1 MDQSGC
7 GGESGFHGSSK
18 RLEKRGQEWK
28 GRGESGRGR
37 NGRSGEEDSAGQ
49 RDRNG
54 VSGEMGSWGWGSG
67 PKLRAAAE
75 QGEKG
80 QDGRHGDPHLP
91 SARRQQGRSSRDQ
104 RF

>member
-18 RLEKRGQEWK
+18 RLEKRGQGVE
-28 GRGESGRGR
+28 GEERSGRSR
-37 NGRSGEEDSAGQ
+37 NGRRGGGLPQARGQEWGQ
-49 RDRNG
+49 RRDGELGAG
-54 VSGEMGSWGWGSG
+54 VRAE
-67 PKLRAAAE
+67 LRAAAE

-80 QDGRHGDPHLP
+80 PGWAGTVTPTFHQPGVNKAG
-91 SARRQQGRSSRDQ
+91 SSRDQ

>member
-37 NGRSGEEDSAGQ
+37 NGRSGKEDSAGQ

-54 VSGEMGSWGWGSG
+54 VSGETGSWGWGSG
-67 PKLRAAAE
+67 PKLGAAAE
-75 QGEKG
+75 QGGKG